1 MLPGLGASA
10 PSGREA
16 KTCESSVTFIIGM
29 RVMKDMDKYWKN
41 VDSLFN
47 SKDNRKVILLGYAVG
62 LVLVAASIYKLY
74 LRLSGHEDFSFG
86 RISSLFLMLMV
97 GISLVC
103 FLFYREKISI
113 KIKFYLLC
121 LIFACGGINMFLH
134 PKVSRRIPSE
144 TYCQI
149 VGVVGCLFFWGGG
162 LWVLYNDYKWQRR
175 RRDEEE

>member
-1 MLPGLGASA
+1 
-10 PSGREA
+10 
-16 KTCESSVTFIIGM
+16 
-29 RVMKDMDKYWKN
+29 MKDMDKYWKYL
-41 VDSLFN
+41 DSLFD
-47 SKDNRKVILLGYAVG
+47 SKDTRKVIWVGYAIG
-62 LVLVAASIYKLY
+62 LVLAAASIYKLC
-74 LRLSGHEDFSFG
+74 LRLSRYEELSFE

-103 FLFYREKISI
+103 FLFYRKKISI

-121 LIFACGGINMFLH
+121 LVFACGGIDMFLH

-144 TYCQI
+144 TYCQV
-149 VGVVGCLFFWGGG
+149 VGIVGCLFFGGGG

>member
-1 MLPGLGASA
+1 MM
-10 PSGREA
+10 
-16 KTCESSVTFIIGM
+16 F
-29 RVMKDMDKYWKN
+29 MKDMDKYWKYL
-41 VDSLFN
+41 DSLFD
-47 SKDNRKVILLGYAVG
+47 SKDTRKVIWVGYAIG
-62 LVLVAASIYKLY
+62 LVLAAASIYKLC
-74 LRLSGHEDFSFG
+74 LRLSRYEELSFE

-103 FLFYREKISI
+103 FLFYRKKISI
-113 KIKFYLLC
+113 KLKFYLLC
-121 LIFACGGINMFLH
+121 LVFACGGIDMFLH

-149 VGVVGCLFFWGGG
+149 VGIVGCLFFGGGG